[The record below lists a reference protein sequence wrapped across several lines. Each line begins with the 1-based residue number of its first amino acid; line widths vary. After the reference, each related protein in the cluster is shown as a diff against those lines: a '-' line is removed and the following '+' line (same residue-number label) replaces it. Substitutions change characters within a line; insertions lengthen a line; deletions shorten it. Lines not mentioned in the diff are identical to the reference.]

1 MATSGSY
8 DFSVNRD
15 DLCKAAL
22 RLCEVYAA
30 EETPEADDIE
40 NTSQALNMMIKAWAG
55 EGIQLFTQ
63 KRATLFLQNSKTS
76 YSLGSTGDHAAHSY
90 SSTTIRVAEA
100 ANETTLEVTT
110 TSGMTASDY
119 IGIILD
125 SGNVHWTTISSVTDT
140 DTVVVASGIPTAA
153 AAGNK
158 VYWYTTKIPRPIKII
173 HAFIRRS
180 NDDYVLEQYERDSYW
195 EMSRK
200 TWASRPTAF
209 YYENT
214 SSNGTFYTN
223 YQATDFTET
232 LELVYHRPI
241 EDFDAAANNPD
252 FPQEWYEAL
261 KYNLALRIAPE
272 YSRVDLIQHLAP
284 FALESK
290 MNAKN
295 STGDNPRYVRPTSF

>member
-1 MATSGSY
+1 MATSGST

-15 DLCKAAL
+15 DLCKAVL
-22 RLCEVYAA
+22 RLCGVIAA

-40 NTSQALNMMIKAWAG
+40 NVSQAMNMMVKAWAG

-76 YSLGSTGDHAAHSY
+76 YNLGPSGDHATHSY
-90 SSTTIRVAEA
+90 TSTTIRVAEA
-100 ANETTLEVTT
+100 ANETSLEVTT
-110 TSGMTASDY
+110 TTGMTAADY

-125 SGNVHWTTISSVTDT
+125 SGNVHWTTISSVTDS
-140 DTVVVASGIPTAA
+140 DTVVVASGIPSAA

-158 VYWYTTKIPRPIKII
+158 VYWYTSKIPRPIKILN
-173 HAFIRRS
+173 AFIRKT
-180 NDDYVLEQYERDSYW
+180 NDDYVLDQYTRDMYW
-195 EMSRK
+195 EMTRK
-200 TWASRPTAF
+200 TWSSRPTAF
-209 YYENT
+209 FYENT
-214 SSNGTFYTN
+214 LTNGTFYTN

-232 LELVYHRPI
+232 LEFVYHRPF
-241 EDFDAAANNPD
+241 EDFDSAANTPD

-261 KYNLALRIAPE
+261 KYNTALRVAPE
-272 YSRVDLIQHLAP
+272 YDRHDLIQHLAP

-295 STGDNPRYVRPTSF
+295 STGDNPRYVIPTCF